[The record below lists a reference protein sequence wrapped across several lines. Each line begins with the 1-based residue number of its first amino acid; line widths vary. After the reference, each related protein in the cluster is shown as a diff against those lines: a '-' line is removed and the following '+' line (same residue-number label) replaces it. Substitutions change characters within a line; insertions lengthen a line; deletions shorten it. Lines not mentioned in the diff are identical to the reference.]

1 MFYAIIFE
9 PASPNPIA
17 INAPIFNIVFSKIYI
32 SETLVFLLY
41 IFYYFYNLSIMAS
54 FSSNFIAAIG
64 FLVIF
69 LIFSI
74 IFDIGIIIN
83 LDASLENVILVNIN
97 ITATVSVLTNPT
109 ILF

>member
-1 MFYAIIFE
+1 
-9 PASPNPIA
+9 
-17 INAPIFNIVFSKIYI
+17 
-32 SETLVFLLY
+32 
-41 IFYYFYNLSIMAS
+41 MAS

-64 FLVIF
+64 FLAKILYILLIF

-74 IFDIGIIIN
+74 IFDIGIKIN
-83 LDASLENVILVNIN
+83 LDASYLKKNFTLENVILVNIN